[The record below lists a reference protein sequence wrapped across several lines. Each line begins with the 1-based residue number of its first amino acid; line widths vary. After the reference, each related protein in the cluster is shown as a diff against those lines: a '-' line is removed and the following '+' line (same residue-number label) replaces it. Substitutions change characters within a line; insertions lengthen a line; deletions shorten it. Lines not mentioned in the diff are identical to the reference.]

1 MLSIVI
7 PVLDEAENLERLL
20 PELAALCPGAEVV
33 VADGGSSDETAAVV
47 AASRTTRYVVSERG
61 RARQMNA
68 GACAARGDVLL
79 FLHADTRLPI
89 GAADAIA
96 RALADGAVAGGR
108 FDVSFANPR
117 RAFRIVAAFMNWR
130 SRLTGI
136 ATGDQ
141 AIFVRRTVFDA
152 LGGYADIPLMEDVGF
167 CARLKRRGRIRCL
180 SLRVITSARKWERE
194 GLVRTIVLMWALR
207 LAYFARV
214 DPTQLHRWYYGRAR
228 VTATGRS

>member
-7 PVLDEAENLERLL
+7 PVLDEANNLERLL
-20 PELAALCPGAEVV
+20 PELAAHCPKAEVV
-33 VADGGSSDETAAVV
+33 VVDGGSSDETPAVV
-47 AASRTTRYVVSERG
+47 AAWPHAHYLASERG

-68 GACAARGDVLL
+68 GARVGQGDVLL
-79 FLHADTRLPI
+79 FLHADTRLPV
-89 GAADAIA
+89 GAADAVA
-96 RALADGAVAGGR
+96 RALADDAVAGGR
-108 FDVSFANPR
+108 FDVGFANPR

-152 LGGYADIPLMEDVGF
+152 LGGYADIPLMEDVDF

-194 GLVRTIVLMWALR
+194 GLVRTVVLMWALR

-214 DPTQLHRWYYGRAR
+214 DPAQLHRWYYGRAR
-228 VTATGRS
+228 AAAAGRS